1 VSSGACTT
9 VAELRRITARNL
21 GLSPAECRLVLSREG
36 RELNARLRLEDYGVR
51 HVRCLQVQLCPRLR
65 GGSSGLFRE
74 VPEHV
79 FVEILARIPLSERD
93 PYIVRATC
101 KMARNVYGNPHHDLW
116 HRLLV
121 TAGVTPGAPQ
131 QTPEDRARQARRQ
144 CNEHLRAPLLAALPQ
159 NKVAA
164 FRQSGFQRL
173 DLSHCSSLKSL
184 PEGIGNCTALQKL
197 VLYGCMNL
205 QSVPESVWQLPLTK
219 FDVGQCTKLDV
230 NATMGMIVQS
240 FPGLTEL
247 GLAGLKMEALPEG
260 IGQCTA
266 LQTLVLNSCISL
278 KSLPESKFCLRS
290 SE

>member
-1 VSSGACTT
+1 MSSGACTT

-21 GLSPAECRLVLSREG
+21 GLSLAECRLVLSREG
-36 RELNARLRLEDYGVR
+36 RQLTLRMLAMACMQMPPPPHCVPSAFNRRELNARLRLEDYGVR

-74 VPEHV
+74 VPAHV

-101 KMARNVYGNPHHDLW
+101 KMARNVYGNPDNDLW

-144 CNEHLRAPLLAALPQ
+144 CNEHLQAPLLAALPQ

-164 FRQSGFQRL
+164 FRQSGFQQL
-173 DLSHCSSLKSL
+173 DVTNCSSLKSL
-184 PEGIGNCTALQKL
+184 PEG
-197 VLYGCMNL
+197 
-205 QSVPESVWQLPLTK
+205 
-219 FDVGQCTKLDV
+219 
-230 NATMGMIVQS
+230 
-240 FPGLTEL
+240 
-247 GLAGLKMEALPEG
+247 
-260 IGQCTA
+260 
-266 LQTLVLNSCISL
+266 
-278 KSLPESKFCLRS
+278 
-290 SE
+290 